1 MALTQDALRF
11 LYSTTGRH
19 GRMVLDLGHP
29 LPRMVLNELR
39 PTRYREVVLT
49 GRRYDCCC

>member
-29 LPRMVLNELR
+29 LPRSGTDRPPLR
-39 PTRYREVVLT
+39 LLL
-49 GRRYDCCC
+49 